1 MTSFKHTIGVIAAG
15 LVAFFAVFGATLLFP
30 AELGETGASESSH
43 SEQSGESE
51 SGSES
56 ESESSEDEESEQPV
70 SAIVGRWQ
78 APEPAN
84 QDAFVEFTEDGLW
97 FASDGCN
104 STEGAWTGLTDD
116 SFDLTSGGGITQMGC
131 NNVPIPEWLWS
142 AEDVVAQ
149 AGTLELT
156 DADGVTS
163 TLLRTG
169 ESSTTLVG
177 AWVAPGDQTRFTTVL
192 FNEDGTWSGETGCQ
206 VIYGTWELQVPEDP
220 DSDMFAPTPGR
231 LVIGP
236 EPDNADSSP
245 CVVPGEAAL
254 TLPIE
259 FNTTYFI
266 SLRENSASIHDVD
279 APIETQFVTLHRV
292 R

>member
-1 MTSFKHTIGVIAAG
+1 MSVKHSIGVIAAG
-15 LVAFFAVFGATLLFP
+15 LVALGAVWTASLLFSP
-30 AELGETGASESSH
+30 EAHDTGGSDSGEIAGDSEESTSEHGGETGTDT
-43 SEQSGESE
+43 
-51 SGSES
+51 
-56 ESESSEDEESEQPV
+56 DETSADTA

-104 STEGAWTGLTDD
+104 STEGAWKELADGSIDV
-116 SFDLTSGGGITQMGC
+116 TSGGAMTQVGC
-131 NNVPIPEWLWS
+131 DNVPIPEWIWG
-142 AEDVVAQ
+142 AEDISVLDD
-149 AGTLELT
+149 TLELT
-156 DADGVTS
+156 DAEDVSS

-177 AWVAPGDQTRFTTVL
+177 AWIAPGDQTRFTTVL

-220 DSDMFAPTPGR
+220 DTEMFVGPPAR

-236 EPDNADSSP
+236 EPDDAETSP
-245 CVVPGEAAL
+245 CEIPGETSL
-254 TLPIE
+254 TLPID
-259 FNTTYFI
+259 FDTRYYI
-266 SLRENSASIHDVD
+266 SMREHSASIRDVD
-279 APIETQFVTLHRV
+279 APIETQFVLLHRV